1 MNIKQKKVISIAAI
15 VIFVIFSVGVF
26 WFVGRPMLEFV
37 SEPDKFR
44 LWVNSHGIW
53 GRFAFGGMMA
63 LQIVIAIIPGEPLEI
78 GAGYAFGIFEGTLLC
93 MAGALVGSIIV
104 FSFVRYFGVKAVEVF
119 YPKEKIQSLKIMKNK
134 KKLNMLTFFF
144 FLLPGTPKDLM
155 TYVVGLTTMKLS
167 TWILITGI
175 ARFPSIITSTIG
187 GDALGMKN
195 YQFAVIVFAITIAVS
210 IIGIVVYQRM
220 NAGSEKI

>member
-1 MNIKQKKVISIAAI
+1 MNIKQKKVISIGAI